1 MVLFILAVVWAVYL
15 ASWLR
20 SRSRHRSVNSIAS
33 FNRHLTVLERT
44 SPARHG
50 IAAVPHRGRLG
61 AASGV
66 PRSIPRGGMRLDEAR
81 RRRRDVLYGLLGA
94 AFVTFSLAVVAGGGF
109 VWLHLLVDALLVAY
123 VVLLVRAQRLA
134 QERRAKVRFLAPV
147 PGDAPAVP
155 AYLLQSS
162 AR

>member
-20 SRSRHRSVNSIAS
+20 SRTRHRSVNSIAS
-33 FNRHLTVLERT
+33 FNHHLTVLERT

-61 AASGV
+61 AAGV

-94 AFVTFSLAVVAGGGF
+94 AFVTFALAVIAGG
-109 VWLHLLVDALLVAY
+109 VLLWLHLLVDVLLVTY
-123 VVLLVRAQRLA
+123 VALLVRAQRLA
-134 QERRAKVRFLAPV
+134 QERRAKVRYLAPV
-147 PGDAPAVP
+147 PADAAAGP
-155 AYLLQSS
+155 AYLVQSS